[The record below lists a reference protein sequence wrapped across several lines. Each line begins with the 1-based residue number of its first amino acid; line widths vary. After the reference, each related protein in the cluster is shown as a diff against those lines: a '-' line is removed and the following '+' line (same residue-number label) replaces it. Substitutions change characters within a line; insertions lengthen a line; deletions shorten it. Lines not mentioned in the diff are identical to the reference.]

1 MAPMA
6 EFAKADTCSRCGLKR
21 LTLILEQQGI
31 VIRLCDECFWG
42 KEPLEPAGEAT
53 AAA

>member
-6 EFAKADTCSRCGLKR
+6 EFAKADTCSRCGLRR
-21 LTLILEQQGI
+21 LTLMLEQQGI

-42 KEPLEPAGEAT
+42 QDPQKLAEEAT